1 MELNDSKKVM
11 RETWHS
17 SVEMCKQYNV
27 PSTTGELLLSKSQSC
42 SSKVTKQTNVKV
54 DEMMLYDTL
63 GGWEESHENKKAE
76 RTPLQQLSLLTMV
89 FKHKQFVNYN
99 AIMTQLQIPPC
110 EYKEST
116 NEENPEG
123 SFDKVFSQY
132 TEDLMSHEE
141 NPEVSFDKVFSQY
154 MEGLMSREEN
164 PEVSFDKVFSQY
176 MEGLMSQETNGID
189 YKGDDISK
197 TSLIFSE
204 SRYNLFDNDTV
215 SIESLLNDT
224 RYNKQ
229 NEILDQIRVAI
240 ACNTDFESRPCV
252 SIVPASSVKRDDVPL
267 LDGIKLNRYLFF
279 SKCLKTL
286 SLLHPLQ
293 DVDDSCTT
301 DTKQRTKLSKFTR
314 EVRAKMRRRAEEKR
328 LELCDSSD
336 DNM

>member
-1 MELNDSKKVM
+1 MQQNDSMKM
-11 RETWHS
+11 IRETWHS

-27 PSTTGELLLSKSQSC
+27 PSTAGELLLSKSQSC
-42 SSKVTKQTNVKV
+42 TNKVTKQTNVKV
-54 DEMMLYDTL
+54 DEMMSCDTL
-63 GGWEESHENKKAE
+63 GGWDESHENKKAE
-76 RTPLQQLSLLTMV
+76 RMPLQQLSLLTMV

-154 MEGLMSREEN
+154 MEGLMS
-164 PEVSFDKVFSQY
+164 
-176 MEGLMSQETNGID
+176 QETNGID
-189 YKGDDISK
+189 DKGDDISK

-267 LDGIKLNRYLFF
+267 LDGMKLNRYLFF

-293 DVDDSCTT
+293 DVDDDSCTT

>member
-1 MELNDSKKVM
+1 MEQNESVKVI
-11 RETWHS
+11 RKTWHS
-17 SVEMCKQYNV
+17 SVEMCKQYNL
-27 PSTTGELLLSKSQSC
+27 PSTTRELLLSKSQSC
-42 SSKVTKQTNVKV
+42 SGKVTKQTNVKV
-54 DEMMLYDTL
+54 DKMMLCDTL
-63 GGWEESHENKKAE
+63 AGWDEGDENKKAE
-76 RTPLQQLSLLTMV
+76 TMSLQQLSLLS
-89 FKHKQFVNYN
+89 KHKELVNYN
-99 AIMTQLQIPPC
+99 TIMTQLQIPPC

-132 TEDLMSHEE
+132 
-141 NPEVSFDKVFSQY
+141 
-154 MEGLMSREEN
+154 
-164 PEVSFDKVFSQY
+164 
-176 MEGLMSQETNGID
+176 MEGLMSQETNAID
-189 YKGDDISK
+189 DKDDDISK
-197 TSLIFSE
+197 TSLIITE

-215 SIESLLNDT
+215 SIESRLNDT
-224 RYNKQ
+224 HYNKQ

-252 SIVPASSVKRDDVPL
+252 SIVPALSLKHDDVLL
-267 LDGIKLNRYLFF
+267 LDGMKLNRYLFF

-293 DVDDSCTT
+293 DDDGCTT

-314 EVRAKMRRRAEEKR
+314 EVRAKMRKRAEEKR